1 MVKGL
6 VEQVGDNLL
15 ETWISCLAHVNVQH
29 NNSLEESD
37 VVVEGA
43 LLVGALVLL
52 LRVEGKIENRGK
64 LLKVSHENDGNSS
77 IGNSR
82 LAKNLS

>member
-15 ETWISCLAHVNVQH
+15 ETWIFCLAHVNVQH
-29 NNSLEESD
+29 NNSLEESV

-52 LRVEGKIENRGK
+52 LGGKIENRDK

-77 IGNSR
+77 IGNSQ
-82 LAKNLS
+82 LAKNL